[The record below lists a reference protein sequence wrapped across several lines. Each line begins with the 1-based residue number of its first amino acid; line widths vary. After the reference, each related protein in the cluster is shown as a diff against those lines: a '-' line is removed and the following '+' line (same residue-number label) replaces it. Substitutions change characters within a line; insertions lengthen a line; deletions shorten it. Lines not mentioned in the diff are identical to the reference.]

1 MGSWQKRARL
11 GVAVVGVVTA
21 GVVYLAMRVRPE
33 AAAPAAVVRMDP
45 KSVVE
50 VAGAV
55 LQGITGIE
63 KNFEIDSKRNH
74 IYPDGSTKFV
84 DGVTIKVKKGDNRT
98 FTVRATE
105 ALTDKDRVSIELMGA
120 VRLEDS
126 DGFFLTTDRA
136 TYDRAKSIART
147 TGAVAFGKG
156 RMSGTGVGITYDQAN
171 NVLQVA
177 DQAQVTTRDEAGM
190 PVMEFTGGAATL
202 DRMQHRLTVEET
214 VHVVRSEQIIDSDR
228 AVASLS
234 ANDDVIQFLELRGNA
249 RVQGGGGGIDA
260 MSARD
265 INLDYTDDGVR
276 LEAVALT
283 GTAAVARAG
292 QNGASQQLLGEMIDV
307 QLAQDGASHMRLKG
321 NGSITMIGE
330 QGKDGR
336 KIAGQSLDLNLA
348 TDGTLTRAIGR
359 DDVRLEF
366 PAAADSPKRSI
377 GANSLNGTG
386 EAGKGLT
393 ETTFDGNVVFT
404 EEERKPDATS
414 KGAATA
420 TRTARSQRLH
430 ASLASDAVTS
440 ATFTIDVTFEEIG
453 LKACAGRADYQ
464 PGKSALALSGVTAG
478 GKPIVAEEQVAI
490 EADAIDVALE
500 RRRITAKSNVM
511 TQVRTANRCKPAT
524 ARAAAN
530 QGPNR
535 MPGLLKQD
543 VGATIRAGSLDYEGD
558 VGKALYSGRALMSQ
572 GDTSITGDTLEL
584 DLSKGDMVATGN
596 AISTMAMDNAQ
607 STGRA
612 HQIRYIDAQR
622 VIRYA
627 AAPPPPPGTVPA
639 PVPVAPVVPGAR
651 GRGAAP
657 PANEP
662 QLNVPQGELRAD
674 GKIDLVLAEGGGKA
688 ERIEAQTNVRMQQP
702 GQRTAS
708 DAATLTYHADEQKYV
723 MTAGAT
729 APVKLVAE
737 CREFRGRTV
746 TFFGSDDR
754 ILIDGQD
761 VRRTQTTKV
770 TGPCQPPAP
779 R

>member
-21 GVVYLAMRVRPE
+21 GVVYLAMRERPE
-33 AAAPAAVVRMDP
+33 AAAPAAVVRVDP

-50 VAGAV
+50 VEGAA
-55 LQGITGIE
+55 LQGITGVE
-63 KNFEIDSKRNH
+63 KNFQISFKSSQS
-74 IYPDGSTKFV
+74 YADGSTKFV
-84 DGVTIKVKKGDNRT
+84 DGVTIVVKKSDNRT
-98 FTVRATE
+98 FTVRSTE
-105 ALTDKDRVSIELMGA
+105 ALTDKDRVSIELIGA

-136 TYDRAKSIART
+136 TYDRAKSTART

-202 DRMQHRLTVEET
+202 DRTQHRLTVEET
-214 VHVVRSEQIIDSDR
+214 VHVVRSEQVIDADR

-292 QNGASQQLLGEMIDV
+292 QNGAGDQMVGEMIDI
-307 QLAQDGASHMRLKG
+307 QLAEDGANHIRLKG
-321 NGSITMIGE
+321 NGAITMIGE

-336 KIAGQSLDLNLA
+336 RIAGQSLDLNVA
-348 TDGTLTRAIGR
+348 KDGTLTRAIGR
-359 DDVRLEF
+359 EDVRLDF

-377 GANSLNGTG
+377 RANSLDGTG
-386 EAGKGLT
+386 QAGKGLT
-393 ETTFDGNVVFT
+393 DTTFDGNVVFT
-404 EEERKPDATS
+404 EEERTPATA
-414 KGAATA
+414 KGTATA

-430 ASLASDAVTS
+430 ASLANDAVTS
-440 ATFTIDVTFEEIG
+440 ATFTIDVTFEETG
-453 LKACAGRADYQ
+453 LKACAGRVDYQ
-464 PGKSALALSGVTAG
+464 PEKGALALSGVTAG
-478 GKPIVAEEQVAI
+478 GKPIVAEEQAAI
-490 EADAIDVALE
+490 EADAIDVTLDT
-500 RRRITAKSNVM
+500 RRMQGKGNVTM
-511 TQVRTANRCKPAT
+511 QVRTANRCKPAA
-524 ARAAAN
+524 ARAAAS

-543 VGATIRAGSLDYEGD
+543 AGATIRAGSLDYEGD
-558 VGKALYSGRALMSQ
+558 AGRALFSGRALMSQ

-584 DLSKGDMVATGN
+584 DQSKGDMVATGN
-596 AISTMAMDNAQ
+596 AISTMAMDGAQ

-612 HQIRYIDAQR
+612 HQIRYIDAER

-627 AAPPPPPGTVPA
+627 AAPPPPPGTVPPPA
-639 PVPVAPVVPGAR
+639 PVAPAVPGAR
-651 GRGAAP
+651 GRGAAT

-662 QLNVPQGELRAD
+662 QLSVPQGELRAD
-674 GKIDLVLAEGGGKA
+674 GNIDLVLAEGGGKA
-688 ERIEAQTNVRMQQP
+688 ERIEARTNVRMQQP

-729 APVKLVAE
+729 APVKLVAD
-737 CREFRGRTV
+737 CREFRGKTL
-746 TFFGSDDR
+746 TFYGTDDR
-754 ILIDGQD
+754 ISIDGQD

>member
-21 GVVYLAMRVRPE
+21 GVVYLAMRERPDT
-33 AAAPAAVVRMDP
+33 ATPAAIIRMDP

-63 KNFEIDSKRNH
+63 KNFEIDANRNYT
-74 IYPDGSTKFV
+74 YPDGSTKFV
-84 DGVTIKVKKGDNRT
+84 DGVTILVRKGDNRT

-105 ALTDKDRVSIELMGA
+105 ALTDKDRISIELMGA

-136 TYDRAKSIART
+136 TYDRGKSIART

-156 RMSGTGVGITYDQAN
+156 RMSGTGVGIMYDQAN

-214 VHVVRSEQIIDSDR
+214 VHVVRSEQIIDADR
-228 AVASLS
+228 GVASLS

-249 RVQGGGGGIDA
+249 RVQGGGGDIDA

-283 GTAAVARAG
+283 GTAAVARVG
-292 QNGASQQLLGEMIDV
+292 QNGAGDQMVGEMIDI
-307 QLAQDGASHMRLKG
+307 QLAEDGANHIRLK
-321 NGSITMIGE
+321 NGAITMIGE

-336 KIAGQSLDLNLA
+336 RIAGQSLDLNVA
-348 TDGTLTRAIGR
+348 KDGTLTRAIGR
-359 DDVRLEF
+359 QDVRLEF
-366 PAAADSPKRSI
+366 PAAANAPKRSI
-377 GANSLNGTG
+377 RANSLDGTG
-386 EAGKGLT
+386 QAGKGLT
-393 ETTFDGNVVFT
+393 DTTFDGNVVFT
-404 EEERKPDATS
+404 EEERPANAAGKDAGS
-414 KGAATA
+414 A

-430 ASLASDAVTS
+430 ASLANDAVTS
-440 ATFTIDVTFEEIG
+440 ATFTIDVTFEETG
-453 LKACAGRADYQ
+453 LKACADRVDYQ
-464 PGKSALALSGVTAG
+464 PEKGALALSGVTAG

-490 EADAIDVALE
+490 EADAVDVALE
-500 RRRITAKSNVM
+500 TRRMRAKGNVT
-511 TQVRTANRCKPAT
+511 TQVRTASRCKPAT
-524 ARAAAN
+524 ARAAAS

-543 VGATIRAGSLDYEGD
+543 VGATIRAGALDYDGSA
-558 VGKALYSGRALMSQ
+558 GKALYSGRALMSQ
-572 GDTSITGDTLEL
+572 GDTSISGDTLEL
-584 DLSKGDMVATGN
+584 DQSKGDLVATGN

-612 HQIRYIDAQR
+612 HQIRYIDADR

-627 AAPPPPPGTVPA
+627 AAPPPPAGTVPPPA
-639 PVPVAPVVPGAR
+639 PVPPVPGAR

-657 PANEP
+657 PANQP
-662 QLNVPQGELRAD
+662 QLSVPQGDLRAD
-674 GKIDLVLAEGGGKA
+674 EKIEVVLAEGGGKA
-688 ERIEAQTNVRMQQP
+688 ERIEAFTNVSMRQP

-729 APVKLVAE
+729 APVKLVAD
-737 CREFRGRTV
+737 CREFRGKTL
-746 TFFGSDDR
+746 TFYGTDDR
-754 ILIDGQD
+754 ISIDGQD
-761 VRRTQTTKV
+761 ERRTQTTKV